1 MNLEIALNMLFQI
14 YLSLILLSSLLL
26 APALSQA
33 AQKNVCTI
41 TLNSSDEA
49 ELFKK
54 HLNPADWN
62 FIELTQFALNEQ
74 DNQWFQKSCE
84 KKIKCDIL
92 VVSGHFGGTFFGK
105 SPFRLSVDDLEAA
118 SCNSNCNGIIHE
130 PKEVFLFGCNTLA
143 SKDKDRRTPEEYMR
157 VLLEDGFSQAQASQI
172 VSFRYSGFGDSFK
185 TKMTQIFAKSPRI
198 YGFTSIGPAGKTVKP
213 YLNKYLENTKNEYAQ
228 FDKFNSQLS
237 TKPNTHFLEALKKT
251 SVDQAAGGL
260 LNMKRVEEK
269 PYCYIRSP
277 QITNVDK
284 IKYIEKLLSTGDGI
298 KILSHIQY
306 FIHKLKA
313 NAAAMTASEIT
324 ALEHIRQNEKI
335 KKDLIT
341 LLNLEGDVYIPLKTN
356 VINAL
361 RDLEVIS
368 SEAAAQGMNRILQLD
383 KPFTEEKQNYLC
395 SSRLSANITA
405 DIIPAARFR
414 ESAFVIV
421 LTCLTPSDPRIAEYL
436 LPNLEPNQTDMF
448 LKANTIFAFQRLQ
461 SKDPKHHLAIAKVAA
476 TPNLPMYVR
485 FAISYV
491 LSQLKSKNPEIPGLI
506 IKAMQG
512 EDNQT
517 IIRHYSIALTN
528 FN

>member
-1 MNLEIALNMLFQI
+1 MR
-14 YLSLILLSSLLL
+14 LSLMLICLTLF
-26 APALSQA
+26 APAMSFA
-33 AQKNVCTI
+33 APKNICTA
-41 TLNSSDEA
+41 TLNSNEEA

-62 FIELTQFALNEQ
+62 FIELTDNALNKD
-74 DNQWFQKSCE
+74 DNQWLQKSCE

-105 SPFRLSVDDLEAA
+105 SPFRLSVDDLETA
-118 SCNSNCNGIIHE
+118 SCNTNCNGIIYQ

-185 TKMTQIFAKSPRI
+185 TKMTQIFAKTPRI
-198 YGFTSIGPAGKTVKP
+198 YGFSSIGPAGNTVEP
-213 YLNKYLENTKNEYAQ
+213 YLDKYLSSTKAEYAQ
-228 FDKFNSQLS
+228 FDKYTAKQS
-237 TKPNTHFLEALKKT
+237 TKPNTKFLEALKKT
-251 SVDQAAGGL
+251 SVDQAVGGL

-277 QITNVDK
+277 KITNVDK
-284 IKYIEKLLSTGDGI
+284 IKYVEKLLSQGDGI
-298 KILSHIQY
+298 KILSHIQN
-306 FIHKLKA
+306 FIHTLKA
-313 NAAAMTASEIT
+313 DPTALTAAEKT
-324 ALEHIRQNEKI
+324 ALESIRHNDKI
-335 KKDLIT
+335 KNDLMT
-341 LLNLEGDVYIPLKTN
+341 LLNLDGAVYIPLKTN

-368 SEAAAQGMNRILQLD
+368 QEAAVEGMNRILQLD

-395 SSRLSANITA
+395 SSHLSANITV
-405 DIIPAARFR
+405 DMIPAARFH

-421 LTCLTPSDPRIAEYL
+421 LTCLTPNDSRITEKL
-436 LPNLEPNQTDMF
+436 LPNLDPSETDMF
-448 LKANTIFAFQRLQ
+448 LKANTIYAFQRLQ
-461 SKDPKHHLAIAKVAA
+461 SQDPRHHLAIAKVAL

-485 FAISYV
+485 FSISYV
-491 LSQLKSKNPEIPGLI
+491 LSQLKSKNPEIPGI
-506 IKAMQG
+506 ISKALQG
-512 EDNQT
+512 EDNEA
-517 IIRHYSIALTN
+517 IIRQYSQALSN